1 MAVLICF
8 AAALSALE
16 TMLPP
21 ICPIAGVRVGLGNT
35 VMLFMLYVSGTK
47 NRIFRDISFSGTDV
61 LTAAI
66 LKCFLSALITGSV
79 SSAIFGLTGGMLA
92 VGAMLAAKILLDSG
106 DKKDSR
112 AMLPFVGIIGAIFH
126 IAGQLIAAVIL
137 YRTMS
142 VLAYTPI
149 LLASAVVGGAFTGIC
164 AKLILKVI
172 H

>member
-1 MAVLICF
+1 
-8 AAALSALE
+8 
-16 TMLPP
+16 
-21 ICPIAGVRVGLGNT
+21 
-35 VMLFMLYVSGTK
+35 
-47 NRIFRDISFSGTDV
+47 
-61 LTAAI
+61 
-66 LKCFLSALITGSV
+66 
-79 SSAIFGLTGGMLA
+79 
-92 VGAMLAAKILLDSG
+92 MLAAKRLLDSG

-137 YRTMS
+137 DGTMS

-164 AKLILKVI
+164 TKLILKVI